1 LSVAMSPRPS
11 GRPGRRPLSQA
22 RRNDRTPARDKPLRI
37 ADYHC
42 GVGSLRLAFEG
53 IAADWVWS
61 FTADEQ
67 AGRCHRENFGGRT
80 SRTVADVPA
89 HDLLLA
95 NLDEC
100 RAAWNPRSSRR
111 RPFDTILD
119 VISLCRPSSCVLAG
133 SSAAAHD
140 EAVRQMIDELVRVGY
155 FVHRAALDAMRFGL
169 PQARKTDFVVAFDRK
184 TRFRFPTGR
193 GRAGS
198 FDRLLDPSPA
208 DRCYISDTER
218 EKLIARRARG
228 LTGGRQWRLGF
239 VDGRANE
246 LRDAPDAPFDNIRIE
261 PDGRW
266 RVLTEREAARAQGI
280 PDGFVLHG
288 DGRTARRQI
297 ARCIPVAPA
306 SAVAERVVA
315 ALLPGDDPPK
325 ARAAVRG
332 ASGGAPRRKPS
343 GSRSRRG
350 LRAGQASAS
359 PLRWYGSLKRVAG
372 RIVGLFPKHECYCE
386 VFGGSAAILLSK
398 PPSEMEC
405 YNDIDARLVNFW
417 RVLREP
423 DLRERLVGMVEMTPF
438 SRAVFRACVA
448 DRDDTGDPVKKAW
461 SFVVACN
468 QSRNGEPGWESQWSY
483 NRRGGNNARAWAN
496 LPPRLAEVGR
506 RLKHVQVEDLPFE
519 DCLRRYDSRGTL
531 FLLDPPY
538 LIETRSHSGRYTHE
552 FAREDH
558 IRLLRIARGLKAMV
572 AICAHRSDLYG
583 EMLQDWRRTDFRRGN
598 IAGSGAE
605 GRKVSHRVLSVY
617 TNYDLPS
624 GPTA

>member
-1 LSVAMSPRPS
+1 MSVEMSPRPS
-11 GRPGRRPLSQA
+11 GRPRRGPLS
-22 RRNDRTPARDKPLRI
+22 RDRGSDGIPTRTKSLKI

-53 IAADWVWS
+53 IADCVWS
-61 FTADEQ
+61 FTPDEQ
-67 AGRCHRENFGGRT
+67 AGRCHRENFGDRM

-89 HDLLLA
+89 HDILLA

-100 RAAWNPRSSRR
+100 RAAWNPRSSGRH
-111 RPFDTILD
+111 PFDTILD
-119 VISLCRPSSCVLAG
+119 IACLRRPSSCVLAG
-133 SSAAAHD
+133 SSAAAHG
-140 EAVRQMIDELVRVGY
+140 EAVRRMIDELVRAGY
-155 FVHRAALDAMRFGL
+155 FVQRAALDAVRFGL

-184 TRFRFPTGR
+184 TGFRFPTGR
-193 GRAGS
+193 GRTGG

-208 DRCYISDTER
+208 ACCYISDALR

-280 PDGFVLHG
+280 PDGFVLHR

-297 ARCIPVAPA
+297 ARCIPVPPA

-325 ARAAVRG
+325 A
-332 ASGGAPRRKPS
+332 GAPARRVRSGALRRKPS
-343 GSRSRRG
+343 GSQPRRG
-350 LRAGQASAS
+350 PRAGHASAS
-359 PLRWYGSLKRVAG
+359 PLRWYGSLNRFAG

-398 PPSEMEC
+398 PPSEIEC

-417 RVLREP
+417 RALREP
-423 DLRERLVGMVEMTPF
+423 GMRKRLVAMLEMTPF
-438 SRAVFRACVA
+438 ARAVFRACVA
-448 DRDDTGDPVKKAW
+448 DRDDTGDPVKRAW

-468 QSRNGEPGWESQWSY
+468 QSRNGEPGWQSQWSY
-483 NRRGGNNARAWAN
+483 NRRGGKNARAWAN

-538 LIETRSHSGRYTHE
+538 LLETRSHSGRYTHE
-552 FAREDH
+552 CGREDH
-558 IRLLRIARGLKAMV
+558 IRLLRIARGLKAKV
-572 AICAHRSDLYG
+572 AACAHRSDLYD
-583 EMLQDWRRTDFRRGN
+583 EMLHDWRRTDFRCGN

-617 TNYDLPS
+617 TNYDPPS
-624 GPTA
+624 RPSA

>member
-1 LSVAMSPRPS
+1 MSPRPS
-11 GRPGRRPLSQA
+11 GRPGQGPLS
-22 RRNDRTPARDKPLRI
+22 RGGRSDRTPARDKSLRI
-37 ADYHC
+37 ADYNC

-61 FTADEQ
+61 FTTDGPA
-67 AGRCHRENFGGRT
+67 ARCHRENFGGRT

-140 EAVRQMIDELVRVGY
+140 EAVRQMIDELVHIGY
-155 FVHRAALDAMRFGL
+155 FVHRAALDAFRFGL

-184 TRFRFPTGR
+184 TGFRFPTGR

-198 FDRLLDPSPA
+198 FDRLLDPTPA

-288 DGRTARRQI
+288 DGRPARRQI
-297 ARCIPVAPA
+297 ARCIPIPPA
-306 SAVAERVVA
+306 GAVAERLVA
-315 ALLPGDDPPK
+315 ALLPGDGPPK
-325 ARAAVRG
+325 ARAAARHVRG
-332 ASGGAPRRKPS
+332 GALRRQPSESRPRADP
-343 GSRSRRG
+343 
-350 LRAGQASAS
+350 AGQASAS
-359 PLRWYGSLKRVAG
+359 PLRWYGSLNRVAADRG
-372 RIVGLFPKHECYCE
+372 TVPEARVLLRG
-386 VFGGSAAILLSK
+386 VRGSAAILLSAAGRNG
-398 PPSEMEC
+398 C
-405 YNDIDARLVNFW
+405 YNDIDA
-417 RVLREP
+417 
-423 DLRERLVGMVEMTPF
+423 
-438 SRAVFRACVA
+438 
-448 DRDDTGDPVKKAW
+448 
-461 SFVVACN
+461 
-468 QSRNGEPGWESQWSY
+468 
-483 NRRGGNNARAWAN
+483 ARASGVCASRTCAN
-496 LPPRLAEVGR
+496 VW
-506 RLKHVQVEDLPFE
+506 
-519 DCLRRYDSRGTL
+519 SRWS
-531 FLLDPPY
+531 
-538 LIETRSHSGRYTHE
+538 I
-552 FAREDH
+552 
-558 IRLLRIARGLKAMV
+558 
-572 AICAHRSDLYG
+572 
-583 EMLQDWRRTDFRRGN
+583 
-598 IAGSGAE
+598 
-605 GRKVSHRVLSVY
+605 
-617 TNYDLPS
+617 
-624 GPTA
+624 